1 MLTRKTYRLAAKIIK
16 DFQNDLTPGAHQD
29 LINSFSK
36 MFKEDNPNFNHEIFK
51 TASTN

>member
-29 LINSFSK
+29 LVNSFSK
-36 MFKEDNPNFNHEIFK
+36 MFKEDNPRFDYAKFK
-51 TASTN
+51 AASTN